1 MRNIRRLA
9 LAALV
14 LAYLQIVF
22 GAIVRITGS
31 GLGCGDHWPDC
42 YGSFT
47 PVNRGIGLL
56 IEISHRYG
64 AAILSTAVFV
74 LAIVAYIDR
83 DERGVGG
90 PGGALRSSIA
100 AAGLVILAA
109 LVGAATVKLGLN
121 PIVIVTH
128 LAIAMSLLAVL
139 AITVLRTGGLGALSD
154 MSGASP
160 RTWRAARIAVILAA
174 FTLLL
179 GALTANIPD
188 AAIACGGFP
197 WCRSVNASGPPLILQ
212 ITHRVIAFLFF
223 GHLWGIAAALPRRN
237 EPRALVRAARVA
249 FGLAVAQV
257 LIAAAM
263 VEMHLPIVLRSLHQ
277 AAGALLWVS
286 VCVFAG
292 LARIAAPAESK
303 SASSLAPELA

>member
-1 MRNIRRLA
+1 MVTVRRIAYVA
-9 LAALV
+9 LLIGFAQV
-14 LAYLQIVF
+14 VF
-22 GAIVRITGS
+22 GAIVRISGS

-109 LVGAATVKLGLN
+109 LVGAATVKLGLH
-121 PIVIVTH
+121 PVVIVTH
-128 LAIAMSLLAVL
+128 LALAKSLLAVL
-139 AITVLRTGGLGALSD
+139 AITALRTGAFGASSD

-174 FTLLL
+174 LTLLL
-179 GALTANIPD
+179 GALTANVP
-188 AAIACGGFP
+188 
-197 WCRSVNASGPPLILQ
+197 
-212 ITHRVIAFLFF
+212 
-223 GHLWGIAAALPRRN
+223 
-237 EPRALVRAARVA
+237 
-249 FGLAVAQV
+249 
-257 LIAAAM
+257 
-263 VEMHLPIVLRSLHQ
+263 
-277 AAGALLWVS
+277 
-286 VCVFAG
+286 
-292 LARIAAPAESK
+292 
-303 SASSLAPELA
+303 